1 MLTLQDC
8 IGMCEL
14 TEEEIK
20 AIAQHEHVPEIIA
33 AELGEYLIHCENG
46 VPHLRRIILDDI
58 EEARS
63 HGNDK
68 EVERLRK
75 VLKHFIATHPEGP
88 KSLSAAESVA
98 SSNNG

>member
-8 IGMCEL
+8 IGICEL

-33 AELGEYLIHCENG
+33 AELGEYLVHAENG
-46 VPHLRRIILDDI
+46 VPHIRKIILEDI

-63 HGNDK
+63 RGHEADVK
-68 EVERLRK
+68 RLK
-75 VLKHFIATHPEGP
+75 LVLKHFIATHPDRPAAIEAA
-88 KSLSAAESVA
+88 SA
-98 SSNNG
+98 

>member
-8 IGMCEL
+8 IGLCEL

-46 VPHLRRIILDDI
+46 VPHIRRIILDDI
-58 EEARS
+58 NEAKSRGKEE
-63 HGNDK
+63 
-68 EVERLRK
+68 EVQRLRL
-75 VLKHFIATHPEGP
+75 VLKHFIATHPDRSEAIDN
-88 KSLSAAESVA
+88 AAA
-98 SSNNG
+98 

>member
-8 IGMCEL
+8 IGICEL

-33 AELGEYLIHCENG
+33 AELGEYLVHAENG
-46 VPHLRRIILDDI
+46 VPHIRKIILEDI

-63 HGNDK
+63 RGHEAD
-68 EVERLRK
+68 VERLQL
-75 VLKHFIATHPEGP
+75 VLKHFIATHPDRP
-88 KSLSAAESVA
+88 AALEA
-98 SSNNG
+98 ANA

>member
-8 IGMCEL
+8 IGICEL

-33 AELGEYLIHCENG
+33 AELGEYLVHAENG
-46 VPHLRRIILDDI
+46 VPHIRKIILEDI

-63 HGNDK
+63 RGHEADVK
-68 EVERLRK
+68 RLK
-75 VLKHFIATHPEGP
+75 LVLKHFIATHPDRPAALE
-88 KSLSAAESVA
+88 SASA
-98 SSNNG
+98 

>member
-8 IGMCEL
+8 IGICEL

-33 AELGEYLIHCENG
+33 AELGEYLVHAENG
-46 VPHLRRIILDDI
+46 VPHIRKIILEDI

-63 HGNDK
+63 RGHEA
-68 EVERLRK
+68 EVERLK
-75 VLKHFIATHPEGP
+75 LVLKHFIATHPDRPAAIEAT
-88 KSLSAAESVA
+88 SA
-98 SSNNG
+98 

>member
-8 IGMCEL
+8 IGICEL

-33 AELGEYLIHCENG
+33 AELGEYLIHCDNG
-46 VPHLRRIILDDI
+46 VPHIRRIILDDI

-63 HGNDK
+63 RHNEK
-68 EVERLRK
+68 EVERLRL
-75 VLKHFIATHPEGP
+75 VLKHFITTHPDRP
-88 KSLSAAESVA
+88 AVLSTAEP
-98 SSNNG
+98 